1 MSRTRQILELS
12 SPTAKTRHERLTGLV
27 QQCNYCCGNGWFW
40 GLDEFRESVKAP
52 CPMCEGAGMMRPE
65 IEINWKP
72 ITKEQL

>member
-12 SPTAKTRHERLTGLV
+12 SPTVKTRHERLTGLV
-27 QQCNYCCGNGWFW
+27 QQCNYCCGNGGFW
-40 GLDEFRESVKAP
+40 GLDEFRESVKVP

-72 ITKEQL
+72 IKKEQL